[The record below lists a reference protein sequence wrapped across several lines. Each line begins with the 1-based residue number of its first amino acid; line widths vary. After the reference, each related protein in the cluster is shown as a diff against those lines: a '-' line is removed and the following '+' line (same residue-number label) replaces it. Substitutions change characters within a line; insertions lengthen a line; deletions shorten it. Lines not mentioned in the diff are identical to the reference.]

1 MSTTVNKITISLMRI
16 VVLTV
21 VIQNQDKKSFRVTGG
36 LDKSIQYSD
45 FIQDERF
52 RLYLLDSEKNGVTVK
67 IHRACQKTIINE
79 MKRKGDTVPTSKKT
93 RRVTRSDVTE
103 FSSQTHCFFCGSPC
117 VPDPKH
123 PTRKTIRNVCT
134 LPFKQSVLKT
144 CDQRNDKWAEEVRM

>member
-21 VIQNQDKKSFRVTGG
+21 VIQNQNKKSFRVTGG

-67 IHRACQKTIINE
+67 IPRAC
-79 MKRKGDTVPTSKKT
+79 
-93 RRVTRSDVTE
+93 
-103 FSSQTHCFFCGSPC
+103 QTHCFYFGSPC